1 MNRDLLN
8 ILSNS
13 NKDIDNQKLMDYLSG
28 KLSEQ
33 DKHEVEAW
41 MLENDFENEAMEGLL
56 QVSGKQKKIDNY
68 VDQLNKDLNQ
78 YIQKKK
84 NQRQKR
90 KIQEAPWVYIAIVLI
105 LMLVIIGYVVIKK
118 LQAH

>member
-1 MNRDLLN
+1 MNNDLLN

-33 DKHEVEAW
+33 EKHEVEKW
-41 MLENDFENEAMEGLL
+41 IVDNDFENEAIEGL
-56 QVSGKQKKIDNY
+56 QKMSGRPIGIY

-78 YIQKKK
+78 YLE
-84 NQRQKR
+84 QRKR
-90 KIQEAPWVYIAIVLI
+90 RREKTKIVSAPWIYVAIVLI
-105 LMLVIIGYVVIKK
+105 LLLVIIGYIVIHR
-118 LQAH
+118 LQSH